1 MTPSEIQPTIT
12 AYVRSVLPQLA
23 KLDGKYVP
31 HITVQL
37 TGERRRAIFNART
50 KRPRDRSV
58 VFVIETIEWDFSKEE
73 PFASQITEYQQR
85 VEEFIRQNPPPCVDA
100 ARIVRVSTRPAS
112 PVQPLLMQHEIDAIR
127 AGIEAV
133 MPIAAHWN
141 GAGGV
146 TGSWEV
152 TLTEELERSLRA

>member
-1 MTPSEIQPTIT
+1 MTPSEIQSTIT

-31 HITVQL
+31 HVTIQL
-37 TGERRRAIFNART
+37 TGERRRADFTART
-50 KRPRDRSV
+50 VRPKDRRA
-58 VFVIETIEWDFSKEE
+58 VFVIDTIEWDFAKEE
-73 PFASQITEYQQR
+73 PFASQISEYQQR

-112 PVQPLLMQHEIDAIR
+112 PVKPLLMQREIEEVR

-133 MPIAAHWN
+133 APVTAYW
-141 GAGGV
+141 GGV
-146 TGSWEV
+146 GSNTASWEV
-152 TLTEELERSLRA
+152 TMTEELEKMLRA